1 MVKPQPRGVQQRS
14 IPARPS
20 EKIEKVF
27 QCGRCK
33 TRFTLN
39 ITPEDIERVTCPRSC
54 VAEVKDIT
62 EAFAKQIAALR
73 ENRLRRVADRER
85 QYADEAATAK
95 KDADASAKK
104 RGV

>member
-14 IPARPS
+14 VPARPAD
-20 EKIEKVF
+20 KIEKVF

-33 TRFTLN
+33 IRFTLN
-39 ITPEDIERVTCPRSC
+39 LTPEDIERVTCPRSC

-62 EAFAKQIAALR
+62 ESFAKQITAIR
-73 ENRLRRVADRER
+73 EDRLRRVAAREQ
-85 QYADEAATAK
+85 QYAAEQANAK
-95 KDADASAKK
+95 KEADTLAKK